1 MVVFLTLNIC
11 RQLRISV
18 ICSSQYIMSLV
29 GIFWVI
35 WRKMMQTREVPD
47 FWGLHKNMNLR
58 VISTVCYFFKNICR
72 SGICM
77 SYFCKLYNI
86 FLTFLENKAIQA
98 TQQYFFSF
106 SFLSVNCSSV
116 DCKLCTL
123 FRKFSDM
130 RLVFIV

>member
-29 GIFWVI
+29 AIFWVI

-86 FLTFLENKAIQA
+86 FLTFLENKQFKLPNSISLAFLFCLLIVQVSTVSYA
-98 TQQYFFSF
+98 PYFENFQI
-106 SFLSVNCSSV
+106 C
-116 DCKLCTL
+116 D
-123 FRKFSDM
+123 
-130 RLVFIV
+130 